1 MSHQELKHDVRILRS
16 AEKEMDKLPSVV
28 YNRISRR
35 ILSLETNPRPRG
47 AKKLSNRQEYR
58 LRVGDYR
65 ILYTV
70 DDEDR
75 VVTVFA
81 VGHRREVYR

>member
-1 MSHQELKHDVRILRS
+1 MKYEIRLLRS
-16 AEKEMDKLPSVV
+16 AEKEMEKLSVTIHS
-28 YNRISRR
+28 RISRR
-35 ILSLETNPRPRG
+35 ILSLENNPRPKG
-47 AKKLSNRQEYR
+47 AKKLSDRDEYR

-70 DDEDR
+70 SDSDSA
-75 VVTVFA
+75 VTIIA